1 MPDGHDE
8 LIARILGR
16 LPRHN
21 AHQSSLESILA
32 REARQRARDAGG
44 RAWAARMAALLIAAV
59 GLAIAISPGVEQPS
73 AQHHRLQLVDYSDV
87 GAAVPDSPGAA
98 YGRGLE
104 ELETP

>member
-16 LPRHN
+16 LPRHS
-21 AHQSSLESILA
+21 AHQSSLEMILA
-32 REARQRARDAGG
+32 REARLRVREAAG
-44 RAWAARMAALLIAAV
+44 RAWAARIAALLLAAV
-59 GLAIAISPGVEQPS
+59 GLAIAISPGADQPS
-73 AQHHRLQLVDYSDV
+73 AQHHRLQLVDYSNV
-87 GAAVPDSPGAA
+87 GSAVPDSPGAT